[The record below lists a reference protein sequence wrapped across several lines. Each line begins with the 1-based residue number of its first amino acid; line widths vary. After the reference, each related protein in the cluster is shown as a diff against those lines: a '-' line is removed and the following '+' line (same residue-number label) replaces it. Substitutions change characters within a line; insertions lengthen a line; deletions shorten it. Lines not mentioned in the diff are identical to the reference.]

1 MWWTVGSKDDVVNV
15 SKRFGGLAMGLTLV
29 TFACGSE
36 SEPSG
41 EHRGDTGGVLAAP
54 SGGADTG
61 GGGRLATGGEAAVD
75 GGSAT
80 GGAATTGGGL
90 ATGGAALGGATA
102 DGGADTGGAAVG
114 GGDTGGALSDGG
126 TSDSGGAA
134 GSAALG
140 GTGTGDGGASGGSGT
155 GAAPATGG
163 MDSSGGAGGSVAT
176 LPEPIPSSGCDA
188 VETANSGRFTID
200 VDGTEREYILEL
212 PDGYDSAHPYP
223 IIFAWHGGRYDADWV
238 ANGDEPQ
245 SGPYFG
251 IQAQAQGSVILV
263 APQALGSWNSQD
275 ISFVDAMVTRFE
287 AELCLDTG
295 RVFSAGFSMG
305 GIMTLTIGCE
315 RGNVFRAIAAMS
327 GSLSGGCP
335 DSTNPIAY
343 FGSHGDEDPTISPDL
358 GAAARDEFVRINGC
372 SDAEP
377 VSGPLGLEYQGCMP
391 GYPVIWHPFTGVHEP
406 PPDEGVLIWGFL
418 SQL

>member
-1 MWWTVGSKDDVVNV
+1 MANVN
-15 SKRFGGLAMGLTLV
+15 KRFGGLVVGLALV
-29 TFACGSE
+29 TVACGSN

-41 EHRGDTGGVLAAP
+41 QESGDTGGMP
-54 SGGADTG
+54 PTQSGGANTG
-61 GGGRLATGGEAAVD
+61 GGGDTATGGESAIGGGPATGGGSATGATAAIG

-80 GGAATTGGGL
+80 GGATLGGATGDGGAG
-90 ATGGAALGGATA
+90 TGGAALGG
-102 DGGADTGGAAVG
+102 
-114 GGDTGGALSDGG
+114 GDTGGAPTDGG
-126 TSDSGGAA
+126 TSGSGGTA
-134 GSAALG
+134 GSAASG
-140 GTGTGDGGASGGSGT
+140 GTGTGGGDGGASGGLGT
-155 GAAPATGG
+155 GAEPATGG
-163 MDSSGGAGGSVAT
+163 AESSGGAGGSGT
-176 LPEPIPSSGCDA
+176 TRPEPIPSSGCDA
-188 VETANSGRFTID
+188 VATAESGRFTID
-200 VDGTEREYILEL
+200 VDGTEREYILQL
-212 PDGYDSAHPYP
+212 PDDYDSAHPYP
-223 IIFAWHGGRYDADWV
+223 IVFAWHGGRYDADWV

-245 SGPYFG
+245 SGPYYG
-251 IQAQAQGSVILV
+251 IQDQAQGSVILV

-343 FGSHGDEDPTISPDL
+343 FGSHGDEDPTISPEL